1 MRIPK
6 ALIIAAVAVV
16 AAGCNLLDVS
26 TPTSSGGC
34 PVSAVINAGVGFSD
48 YKQRI
53 PRQTAVAPP
62 DSTVDVLLVFNS
74 SITQQD
80 RDAIATYGGSNVS
93 SAGNAISVKAK
104 FHAQDLPAYVANNGD
119 RLSDAVIFIPECVT
133 F

>member
-1 MRIPK
+1 MHMTK
-6 ALIIAAVAVV
+6 ALFIV
-16 AAGCNLLDVS
+16 AATVVTAGCHLLDGS

-34 PVSAVINAGVGFSD
+34 PVSAVINAGIGFSD

-80 RDAIATYGGSNVS
+80 RDAIVTYGGSNVS
-93 SAGNAISVKAK
+93 SAGNAISLKAK

-119 RLSDAVIFIPECVT
+119 RLSDALIYIPECVT